1 MILQDGH
8 IFVPFAPFPAIALMP
23 LVAII
28 GPQIADQW
36 ETGINAAL
44 AAATVGLAW
53 WFTGRANVR
62 NLVDRFLL
70 VVLFGFSTQIWW
82 ITTRGGVWHTGQLIA
97 TILTLLILVELWGKR
112 RAWLIGLLAGAA
124 FLTRAPLVFA
134 IPFYALLLAGD
145 DLWEP
150 RRWPWARWIE
160 LGARRPPV
168 DPVLLLVQRRPLRLA
183 ARVRLRPRRPAGL
196 AGAAAGRSACSRRRT
211 SAMNVDYLFTKLPV
225 FSTTFPFFQPDGLGM
240 SIFFTSPGL
249 LYAVRAPWRTSRTWW
264 LAGAALLVLIPT
276 LLYYGGGWLQ
286 FGYRYA
292 LDSIPFVWA
301 LCALAAARDERRRE
315 SVGLEGRG
323 IGTRLGAPDRVRRAG
338 RRGRRLLGVPPV
350 SDGPGLGDA
359 PEPAGGDPATPADA
373 STRAADREARIR
385 RLVPVLLATWFIA
398 ISAMRLV
405 AGRAGRPRFRRPPL
419 PVGDRRVAPRPGPV
433 AGRPGRCLVR
443 GAAAVPDPDDPVR
456 PAAGEPRGRADA
468 RRSASSR
475 ASGRSVGWAP
485 RCGGW
490 RSRRSSTGCGT
501 RTPTWSCCRCSSR
514 ASPRSRSS

>member
-1 MILQDGH
+1 VTAGAPATPVDGQPRVGVLDRLDTAAWIGILLTIGAGVIYWLSNRFYDAGRGDFFYLADAFLHGRTWLDVRLGPQDVILRDGH

-28 GPQIADQW
+28 GPQVADQW

-70 VVLFGFSTQIWW
+70 AVLLGFSTQIWW
-82 ITTRGGVWHTGQLIA
+82 VTTRGGVWHTGQLIA
-97 TILTLLILVELWGKR
+97 TILTLAILVELWGKR

-160 LGARRPPV
+160 LALG
-168 DPVLLLVQRRPLRLA
+168 VLPAILFFFWYNAIRFGSPLESGYALAVLPDWLEQQRAL
-183 ARVRLRPRRPAGL
+183 GL
-196 AGAAAGRSACSRRRT
+196 FSTAHIG
-211 SAMNVDYLFTKLPV
+211 MNVNYLFTKLPV

-249 LYAVRAPWRTSRTWW
+249 LYAVRAPWRSSRTWW

-286 FGYRYA
+286 FGYRYF

-301 LCALAAARDERRRE
+301 
-315 SVGLEGRG
+315 
-323 IGTRLGAPDRVRRAG
+323 IGV
-338 RRGRRLLGVPPV
+338 LGV
-350 SDGPGLGDA
+350 
-359 PEPAGGDPATPADA
+359 
-373 STRAADREARIR
+373 ARKGH
-385 RLVPVLLATWFIA
+385 VPWWGWTLILWSVLIGMT
-398 ISAMRLV
+398 
-405 AGRAGRPRFRRPPL
+405 
-419 PVGDRRVAPRPGPV
+419 
-433 AGRPGRCLVR
+433 
-443 GAAAVPDPDDPVR
+443 
-456 PAAGEPRGRADA
+456 
-468 RRSASSR
+468 
-475 ASGRSVGWAP
+475 SVYWAYNLH
-485 RCGGW
+485 
-490 RSRRSSTGCGT
+490 
-501 RTPTWSCCRCSSR
+501 
-514 ASPRSRSS
+514 